1 MLFPV
6 FLGFF
11 RETFY
16 FLINDLSTFYYF
28 EINNG
33 TTSEFFFTFSYFLFI
48 LFDPKI
54 PKLIDQK

>member
-11 RETFY
+11 RETFN

-33 TTSEFFFTFSYFLFI
+33 TTSEFFFFTFSYFLFI
-48 LFDPKI
+48 LFDPK
-54 PKLIDQK
+54 

>member
-33 TTSEFFFTFSYFLFI
+33 TTSEFFLLSHTFYSFYLT
-48 LFDPKI
+48 LKY
-54 PKLIDQK
+54 LN